1 MLRAKSKKEILPFKA
16 VFGKRKFV
24 FPMEYAT
31 ENVDGKKGMLI
42 SINNKNTFVPCGEP
56 VDLTWE
62 VWSLL
67 KNIGRVAR
75 IVNVAIDEDDKKK
88 L

>member
-1 MLRAKSKKEILPFKA
+1 MPFKA
-16 VFGKRKFV
+16 VFGKRKFI

-31 ENVDGKKGMLI
+31 ECDQATGKKGMLV
-42 SINNKNTFVPCGEP
+42 SINRTNTFIPCGEP
-56 VDLTWE
+56 IDLTWE

-88 L
+88 V

>member
-1 MLRAKSKKEILPFKA
+1 MLRQTSKKEVLPFKA

-31 ENVDGKKGMLI
+31 ENVDGKKGMMI
-42 SINNKNTFVPCGEP
+42 IINRTHTFIPCGEP

-62 VWSLL
+62 VWSML

>member
-1 MLRAKSKKEILPFKA
+1 MERNESKKEILPFKA
-16 VFGKRKFV
+16 VFGKRKFI
-24 FPMEYAT
+24 FPMQYAT
-31 ENVDGKKGMLI
+31 ENVDGKKGMII
-42 SINNKNTFVPCGEP
+42 SINQTDTFIPCGEP

-62 VWSLL
+62 VWSML

>member
-1 MLRAKSKKEILPFKA
+1 MPFKA
-16 VFGKRKFV
+16 VFGKRKFE
-24 FPMEYAT
+24 FPMQYAT
-31 ENVDGKKGMLI
+31 ECDPITGKKGMII
-42 SINNKNTFVPCGEP
+42 SINQSNTFIPCGEP

-62 VWSLL
+62 VWSML

-75 IVNVAIDEDDKKK
+75 IVNVAIDEDEKKK